1 MSKHKK
7 KPATSL
13 VSNKTNNN
21 RNIKTLSAT
30 ASTELFGEL
39 SLQLQ
44 EKMNSGIGFADMD
57 FGVDSQDDENYGGE
71 KNEDPYPTSRIIKR
85 DANGKIIVTEVGDE
99 EEDPFLKFH
108 NNSQLPS
115 QVDTT
120 SDEYNQQLLTF
131 RNLYDNVYQRCV
143 DTSSKTEFLETFKD
157 VISTAEGEAVLN
169 QLKVLLQIENGKP
182 DFSKDQNKVLSG
194 MLELDGTQPMG
205 MQRGAPAKEI
215 FEMANTFYN
224 KSQKELGNSNPNLKN
239 AIVDN
244 LHRIINNN
252 PKVGL
257 KDTADD
263 FNGHIRS
270 HAHTQGKK
278 IDYKGDSAFSKKKE
292 TKKMSFSQL
301 ENLNNFFKELDLK
314 DRQKIMN
321 ITREDVFDAFSKF
334 ELKGHLDPF
343 QVSGFQSLTK
353 KNANSF
359 STSDFLDDC
368 TCCNGEAHFDYEKAA
383 RKIYDALYRSEKMKD
398 ESLTDVE
405 FNIQMCNEREY
416 NYKQQEY
423 NIDKTEAEN
432 KNQYSSLPS
441 YIASEEEAAAAM
453 NSGIDNNLKMPIGVK
468 SPVHCKAE
476 MVEKCISWISANPT
490 NSKLLKKTMS
500 LLPLEAIY
508 DFENMD
514 DSTINDPIDTLS
526 NHDVTLTTPSKELV
540 LSSVDDFN
548 TDNFENEEE
557 IADSNPVNLNFSA
570 DCFYN
575 SLKSSLMTETVVD
588 RQKQQYENLKKL
600 SEIVWHNTSP
610 DIADPELFLKE
621 QKVTLQKKEHEDV
634 AMDFSSFEEKLTEVK
649 EFVEKESN
657 VKLPRFKELA
667 SETVN
672 EKDIKPR
679 NNSESH
685 QKWGALDKV
694 ISVDYESFFRDLFK
708 DDLASLVD
716 VKPPNDEVGVYLKS
730 ISDGMDDEN
739 GTTTVSDERNYVG
752 STSKQ
757 VSTELKE
764 EENGNDEE
772 YEEEE
777 DDEEDDDEEDYS
789 DNMFEDY
796 EEKERIYNRCKSMIR
811 FAVQFIL
818 KERLEHAAKEQEAEK
833 SRLSLLKQLEEEEK
847 GSSFKA
853 KKSAKKKDK
862 TKKKQQQQQLQ
873 QQEEVNKK
881 LGELKIEEEKR
892 LNQEK
897 EEKELKRRE
906 EQRKKAAEL
915 KKKKDEQL
923 RKKKE
928 DQARR
933 DEAEAKARRLKEEQK
948 KIKEDERKQKQ
959 TAKEK
964 EKKLKQE
971 QKEKE
976 KKQREEEQL
985 RKQKEAE
992 LEKQA
997 AETLILNT
1005 SKDNPMPTSPSAH
1018 EASPPYSNPGIRRQ
1032 SSLVPPQALQP
1043 YMSLLNSNQNVSD
1056 PLSSLLSLNGV
1067 ANPSLEESHLTPNG
1081 REINQNS
1088 NDLAG
1093 TTTPSLS
1100 AAFLTP
1106 PASQGFMNNN
1116 ISNAVYS
1123 TTNNNVLFNGTYNQ
1137 SLQNNLYQ
1145 QPDTSYSLTNSA
1157 NSNALHNADSSN
1169 TSQILSFANKENQNA
1184 AKRPLEKSTNIHNPS
1199 YGFSSVWNDNN
1210 INPLSTTSSG
1220 NNLVNQAASFNFQP
1234 QQTTINDLNIN
1245 SSNTVA
1251 SALSNYYS
1259 GLMQNYGSNTNIS
1272 ATQQPAMNSTILS
1285 PVRNATSSAAGT
1297 SLLATNNTGSNY
1309 INTSDSLHDLI
1320 YKSYIEYIQKNPL
1333 EAQPLSVLNLYKFI
1347 TEFYNGSLMYDHF
1360 MSQLELMAI
1369 FNMANKYKD
1378 VIFLRR
1384 DIQGNPTNVWFD
1396 LSKSLYSNSHV
1407 SQQSS
1412 IWE

>member
-7 KPATSL
+7 KPTTSL
-13 VSNKTNNN
+13 VSNKAKIN
-21 RNIKTLSAT
+21 RNMKTLSAT

-44 EKMNSGIGFADMD
+44 EKMNDGIDSADME
-57 FGVDSQDDENYGGE
+57 FGVDSQDDENYGSE
-71 KNEDPYPTSRIIKR
+71 KNEDLYPTSRIIKR

-108 NNSQLPS
+108 NNSQLQS

-120 SDEYNQQLLTF
+120 SEEYNQQLLTF

-143 DTSSKTEFLETFKD
+143 DTSSKSEFLETFKD

-182 DFSKDQNKVLSG
+182 DFSKDQSKVLSG
-194 MLELDGTQPMG
+194 MLEFDGTQPLG
-205 MQRGAPAKEI
+205 LQRGAPAKEI

-224 KSQKELGNSNPNLKN
+224 KSQKELGNQNPNLKN

-244 LHRIINNN
+244 LHRIINTN
-252 PKVGL
+252 PKTGL
-257 KDTADD
+257 KDTTVDLND
-263 FNGHIRS
+263 HIRS
-270 HAHTQGKK
+270 HSHNQGKR
-278 IDYKGDSAFSKKKE
+278 IDQKGSSALNKKKE

-301 ENLNNFFKELDLK
+301 ENLNNFFKELELK

-343 QVSGFQSLTK
+343 QVSGFQSLTYK
-353 KNANSF
+353 SSNSF

-423 NIDKTEAEN
+423 NNDKRDIEN

-441 YIASEEEAAAAM
+441 YIASEEEAAAAI
-453 NSGIDNNLKMPIGVK
+453 NSQTDNNSKISNGVK
-468 SPVHCKAE
+468 SPVQCKAE
-476 MVEKCISWISANPT
+476 MVDKCISWISANPT

-508 DFENMD
+508 DLENMD
-514 DSTINDPIDTLS
+514 DSTVNNPIDTISTRDL
-526 NHDVTLTTPSKELV
+526 TLTASSKEV
-540 LSSVDDFN
+540 VVSSAEESN
-548 TDNFENEEE
+548 TDYFENEEG
-557 IADSNPVNLNFSA
+557 ITNKNPVNLNFSA
-570 DCFYN
+570 DSFYN
-575 SLKSSLMTETVVD
+575 SLKSNLLTETVVD

-621 QKVTLQKKEHEDV
+621 QKASLQKKEHEV
-634 AMDFSSFEEKLTEVK
+634 VTMDFSSFEEKLSEVK
-649 EFVEKESN
+649 EFVEKEGDIT
-657 VKLPRFKELA
+657 LPCFKE
-667 SETVN
+667 SVGETPDKTEVTFKSDL
-672 EKDIKPR
+672 EKQK
-679 NNSESH
+679 
-685 QKWGALDKV
+685 KWGALDKV

-716 VKPPNDEVGVYLKS
+716 IKPPNDEVGVYLKS
-730 ISDGMDDEN
+730 ISDDIDDEN
-739 GTTTVSDERNYVG
+739 AAVTDSDERNYNG
-752 STSKQ
+752 SISQ
-757 VSTELKE
+757 SLSTELNQE
-764 EENGNDEE
+764 NNGNDQE

-777 DDEEDDDEEDYS
+777 DDDNEEEDDEDDYS

-847 GSSFKA
+847 GSSFKT
-853 KKSAKKKDK
+853 KKSSKKKDK
-862 TKKKQQQQQLQ
+862 TKKKQQQHLQ
-873 QQEEVNKK
+873 QHDEVNKK
-881 LGELKIEEEKR
+881 LGELKIEEQKR
-892 LNQEK
+892 LDQEK

-906 EQRKKAAEL
+906 EQRKKAEEL
-915 KKKKDEQL
+915 KKKRDEQL

-928 DQARR
+928 EQAKR
-933 DEAEAKARRLKEEQK
+933 DEAEANARRLKEEQK

-976 KKQREEEQL
+976 KKLREEEQL
-985 RKQKEAE
+985 RKQKQEE
-992 LEKQA
+992 VEKQA
-997 AETLILNT
+997 AETLT
-1005 SKDNPMPTSPSAH
+1005 SKTTNEHTLPDFPLGIETSPS
-1018 EASPPYSNPGIRRQ
+1018 YSNSGIRRQ

-1043 YMSLLNSNQNVSD
+1043 YMSLLNSNQNVSE

-1067 ANPSLEESHLTPNG
+1067 ANSSLEEPHLTPNG
-1081 REINQNS
+1081 REITQNS
-1088 NDLAG
+1088 NDIAG
-1093 TTTPSLS
+1093 TATPSLS
-1100 AAFLTP
+1100 ATFLTP
-1106 PASQGFMNNN
+1106 PDSQGFLNNN
-1116 ISNAVYS
+1116 ISNTVYS
-1123 TTNNNVLFNGTYNQ
+1123 NTNNTVLFNNAYNP
-1137 SLQNNLYQ
+1137 SLQNNMYQ
-1145 QPDTSYSLTNSA
+1145 HPDTSYSLTNSA
-1157 NSNALHNADSSN
+1157 NSSALHNVDNSN
-1169 TSQILSFANKENQNA
+1169 TSQILAFTNNEKQNIA
-1184 AKRPLEKSTNIHNPS
+1184 QRPLENSTNINTPS

-1210 INPLSTTSSG
+1210 INPLNTTTSG
-1220 NNLVNQAASFNFQP
+1220 NGLVNQATSFNFQP
-1234 QQTTINDLNIN
+1234 QQTIINDRKIN
-1245 SSNTVA
+1245 SGNTVA

-1259 GLMQNYGSNTNIS
+1259 GLMQNYGSNANIP
-1272 ATQQPAMNSTILS
+1272 ATQKPAMTNSILS
-1285 PVRNATSSAAGT
+1285 PVRNTT
-1297 SLLATNNTGSNY
+1297 LLATNNTGNSYVNA
-1309 INTSDSLHDLI
+1309 NSSLHDLI

-1333 EAQPLSVLNLYKFI
+1333 EAQPLSVLSLYRHI
-1347 TEFYNGSLMYDHF
+1347 AELYTSSLMYDQF
-1360 MSQLELMAI
+1360 ISQLELMASL
-1369 FNMANKYKD
+1369 NMANKYRD

-1384 DIQGNPTNVWFD
+1384 DIQGNVTNVWFD
-1396 LSKSLYSNSHV
+1396 LSKGLYNNSHL